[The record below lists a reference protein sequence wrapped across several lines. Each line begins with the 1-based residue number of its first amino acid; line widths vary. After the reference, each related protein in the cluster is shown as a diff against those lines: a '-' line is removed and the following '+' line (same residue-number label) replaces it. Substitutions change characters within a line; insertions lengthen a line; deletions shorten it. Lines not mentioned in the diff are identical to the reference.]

1 MDVVRRS
8 SRYLFSILSQVSY
21 KRHSGPALVAE
32 PLWVYIGKLSAI
44 LAEVGVAHV
53 AGFVECVVEGKRCG
67 ERMGCLT
74 ALAHL
79 EVVEQQRTIVGV
91 SAVVDDLV
99 GALYGI
105 EVTQIGDALGSDND
119 VDRVLGVV
127 GMGHHRHYIGDKAA
141 FSNRGAREDGDVG
154 VAGEGARA
162 ADTVH
167 HLGTEHVGGVY
178 ATEYIGLESGIHG
191 YNAESA

>member
-8 SRYLFSILSQVSY
+8 SRYLFQRPPSQASENDTAAPPWWRSRCGFY
-21 KRHSGPALVAE
+21 LV
-32 PLWVYIGKLSAI
+32 KLSAI

-67 ERMGCLT
+67 ERMRCLT
-74 ALAHL
+74 PLAHL

-105 EVTQIGDALGSDND
+105 EVTQVGDALVGDND
-119 VDRVLGVV
+119 VNRVLGVV

-141 FSNRGAREDGDVG
+141 LSNRGA
-154 VAGEGARA
+154 
-162 ADTVH
+162 
-167 HLGTEHVGGVY
+167 
-178 ATEYIGLESGIHG
+178 
-191 YNAESA
+191 